1 MSKIRVLV
9 LRSAGANCDLET
21 EHAWRLAGAEAERIH
36 VQSLIDRPDLLDAYQ
51 VLTLPGGFSYGDD
64 IAAGT
69 ILAARISR
77 HFLDRIRGFVERGNL
92 VLGICNGFQ
101 VLVKTG
107 LLPGAGVGTG
117 NGSGSPVC
125 TVAANQPSGFQARWV
140 RLRAATDKCAFLEK
154 GSEYDLPI
162 AHGEGCVLFAGNAQR
177 EHVVSEGLGAL
188 LYAEPATGEEMM
200 WAAPANPNGSQ
211 SDIAGLCDRT
221 GRILGLM
228 PHPERFVTWTQHP
241 RWTSLPPR
249 EPGDGLA
256 IFTRAVE
263 HFS

>member
-1 MSKIRVLV
+1 MSGIRVLV

-21 EHAWRLAGAEAERIH
+21 EHAWRLAGAQAERVH
-36 VQSLIDRPDLLDAYQ
+36 VQRLIDKPGLLDAYQ
-51 VLTLPGGFSYGDD
+51 VLTIPGGFSYGDD
-64 IAAGT
+64 IAAGA

-77 HFLDRIRGFVERGNL
+77 HFLDRIREFVGRGNL
-92 VLGICNGFQ
+92 VLGVCNGFQ
-101 VLVKTG
+101 VLVRTG
-107 LLPGAGVGTG
+107 LLPGAADG
-117 NGSGSPVC
+117 NGSATPVC
-125 TVAANQPSGFQARWV
+125 TIAANQPHGFQDRWV

-154 GSEYDLPI
+154 GREYDLPI
-162 AHGEGCVLFAGNAQR
+162 AHGEGRLVFAGDMHR
-177 EHVVSEGLGAL
+177 ERIVSEGQGAL
-188 LYAEPATGEEMM
+188 LYAEPPTGEEVM

-211 SDIAGLCDRT
+211 ADIAGLCDQT